1 MSLTSLTDTSKISSA
16 CGASPIEYLLD
27 AAGRPQTAG
36 TAIKSP
42 LKQVGKKKG
51 IKGSGR
57 DLSPR
62 TRL

>member
-42 LKQVGKKKG
+42 RKQVGKKVRKE
-51 IKGSGR
+51 SGR